1 MGSRLLI
8 KVLGACVCNP
18 VGTRKVGHMK
28 EVPGNLIHNLP
39 HLMRTLWGAIA
50 WAQAGHRRGASL
62 KDCMD
67 LSGKLLDVP
76 HIVATLLFDSIVAE
90 VIQPFARKTQERD
103 VQQSGWASAQRVVPR
118 WGRGKVACPFLASPV

>member
-1 MGSRLLI
+1 
-8 KVLGACVCNP
+8 
-18 VGTRKVGHMK
+18 MK

-39 HLMRTLWGAIA
+39 HLMKTLWGQIA

-76 HIVATLLFDSIVAE
+76 HIVTTLLFDSIVTE
-90 VIQPFARKTQERD
+90 VIQPFARRAQERCAAER
-103 VQQSGWASAQRVVPR
+103 VGIGAESGAQVGSGKGGMPLFGQSGLV
-118 WGRGKVACPFLASPV
+118 